1 MEKMDEMDKEIDAR
15 AYMYG
20 YKVLA
25 GSLLV
30 WQVVE
35 LIKFINSGEMNIVP
49 LLIMNIGI
57 VVQDLSKKYIKK
69 KMIEGDEEY
78 KQPKNIS
85 NKMIVILAIFS
96 IVLSIYTILNLISEY
111 IL

>member
-1 MEKMDEMDKEIDAR
+1 MEKMDEMEKKIDAR

-35 LIKFINSGEMNIVP
+35 LIKFINTGEMNSLP
-49 LLIMNIGI
+49 FLIMNSGI
-57 VVQDLSKKYIKK
+57 VVQVLSKKYLQN
-69 KMIEGDEEY
+69 KMIEGAEEY
-78 KQPKNIS
+78 KQPKSIS
-85 NKMIVILAIFS
+85 NKMIVILAIFYF
-96 IVLSIYTILNLISEY
+96 VLSIVTILNMISEY